1 MASHPVKREEG
12 GGVWWKSM
20 DNLVTVRDYAIHN
33 GLLLRSSSDDM
44 DDSCIQ
50 VTFAPG
56 PATPNPHHP

>member
-12 GGVWWKSM
+12 VGVWWESM

-33 GLLLRSSSDDM
+33 GLLMRSSSDDM

-50 VTFAPG
+50 VTFALLPFC
-56 PATPNPHHP
+56 PATR